1 MTAIDVTFEALGQHW
16 RVRGKFEPTRPAI
29 TGGEPDRWEPSDP
42 AQWDEHEVCIRHPE
56 DGSMSQD
63 MSDLLERVWVRDRA
77 MTALDHI
84 LDRAELQWLRDR
96 DDERRAA

>member
-1 MTAIDVTFEALGQHW
+1 MTSIDVTFEALGQHW

-29 TGGEPDRWEPSDP
+29 TGGEPDRWEPADL

-63 MSDLLERVWVRDRA
+63 MSDLLERLHAPGRVGS
-77 MTALDHI
+77 ALDHI
-84 LDRAELQWLRDR
+84 LDLAELQWLREQDA
-96 DDERRAA
+96 ERRAA

>member
-1 MTAIDVTFEALGQHW
+1 MAHIDVTFDALGQTW
-16 RVRGKFEPTRPAI
+16 RVRGAFTPSRPAI

-63 MSDLLERVWVRDRA
+63 MSDLLERLHAPGRVCS
-77 MTALDHI
+77 ALDHI
-84 LDRAELQWLRDR
+84 LDMAELQWLRDR

>member
-1 MTAIDVTFEALGQHW
+1 MTPIDVTFDSLGQTW
-16 RVRGKFEPTRPAI
+16 RVRGMFDPSRPAI
-29 TGGEPDRWEPSDP
+29 TGGGPDRWEPSDP

-84 LDRAELQWLRDR
+84 LDMAELQWLRDQ
-96 DDERRAA
+96 DELRRAA

>member
-1 MTAIDVTFEALGQHW
+1 MTAIDVTFDALGQTW
-16 RVRGKFEPTRPAI
+16 RVRGAFTPSRPAI
-29 TGGEPDRWEPSDP
+29 TGGGPDRWEPSDP

-77 MTALDHI
+77 MPALDHI
-84 LDRAELQWLRDR
+84 LDMAEHQWWRDR
-96 DDERRAA
+96 DNERRAA